1 MKTVVGSF
9 DTFQDASRAADEL
22 RTAGIADSEIN
33 VVSNNVT
40 AKGEVRRDATKDD
53 GSKTATGAIAGGA
66 IGGIAGAAV
75 SLMGLA
81 IPGIGPI
88 LAAGPIAAA
97 LAGAGAGA
105 VAGGLIGSLTE
116 MGVPSEHAETY
127 AEAVRRGG
135 ALVIVR
141 TEDFKVER
149 VEEIIQG
156 QGAFDI
162 EERAEQWRESG
173 WEGFNPK
180 AKPYSYDEIERERDK
195 YRDLGIR

>member
-1 MKTVVGSF
+1 MMKTVVGSF
-9 DTFQDASRAADEL
+9 DTYQDAARAADEL
-22 RTAGIADSEIN
+22 RASGIADSEIN
-33 VVSNNVT
+33 VVGNNVT
-40 AKGEVRRDATKDD
+40 AKGDIRRDAAKDD
-53 GSKTATGAIAGGA
+53 GSNTATGAIAGGA
-66 IGGIAGAAV
+66 IGGIAGAAAA
-75 SLMGLA
+75 LAGLA

-149 VEEIIQG
+149 VEDIIQG
-156 QGAFDI
+156 QGAVDI
-162 EERAEQWRESG
+162 AERAEQWRESG
-173 WEGFNPK
+173 WEGFNPR
-180 AKPYSYDEIERERDK
+180 AKPYSWDQIEQERAR
-195 YRDLGIR
+195 YR